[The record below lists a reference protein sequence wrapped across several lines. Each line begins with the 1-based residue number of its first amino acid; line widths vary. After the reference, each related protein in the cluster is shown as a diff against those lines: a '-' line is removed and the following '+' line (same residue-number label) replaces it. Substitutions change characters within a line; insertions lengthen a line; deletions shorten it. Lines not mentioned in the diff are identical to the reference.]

1 MKQVALIFVLGLTS
15 VSALAAN
22 GTAVPEP
29 DVLSLFGI
37 GAVGGLVLWMRNR
50 RK

>member
-1 MKQVALIFVLGLTS
+1 MKQVALTVVLGLTS
-15 VSALAAN
+15 VSALA
-22 GTAVPEP
+22 GTTGVPEP

-50 RK
+50 RKK